1 MSTVLPPRPL
11 TALRELPRPR
21 PAVLLGSLG
30 VALLLVAAL
39 WPDLLSSADPTAG
52 QQLDAYRGPS
62 AAHWFGTD
70 QLGRDVYAR
79 IVHGAAQSL
88 FIGVGAT
95 AIGAAGG
102 LVLGLLAAV
111 GGRFAD
117 EALMRL
123 LDVLLA
129 LPGLLLALVVITVV
143 GPGNLNTALAIGIA
157 EVAAYTRLVRSKALT
172 VRSAGYVE
180 AARVVGHRRTR
191 VVLRH
196 VLPNSVGPLLALAV
210 VGVGRAMIEG
220 SALSFLGLGA
230 QPPTPEWGS
239 MLADGRNALGIA
251 WWTAVAPGVAVTLA
265 VVAITVVGRRFQAR
279 FEGRG

>member
-1 MSTVLPPRPL
+1 MSTVL
-11 TALRELPRPR
+11 TTSLRDLPRPR
-21 PAVLLGSLG
+21 PAVLLGWAG
-30 VALLLVAAL
+30 VALLLTAAL
-39 WPDLLSSADPTAG
+39 WPDLLASADPTAG
-52 QQLDAYRGPS
+52 QQLDAYRAPD

-79 IVHGAAQSL
+79 IVHGTAQSL
-88 FIGVGAT
+88 FIGAGAT
-95 AIGAAGG
+95 AIGASGG
-102 LVLGLLAAV
+102 LLLGLLAAV

-157 EVAAYTRLVRSKALT
+157 EVAVYTRLVRSKALT
-172 VRSAGYVE
+172 VRAAGYVE
-180 AARVVGHRRTR
+180 AAQVVGHRRSR

-230 QPPTPEWGS
+230 RPPAPEWGS

-251 WWTAVAPGVAVTLA
+251 WWTAAAPGVAVTLA
-265 VVAITVVGRRFQAR
+265 VVAITVVGRRLQAR

>member
-1 MSTVLPPRPL
+1 MSTTTLS
-11 TALRELPRPR
+11 LPRLRHRSLPG
-21 PAVLLGSLG
+21 PSVLLAGAGLAVLL
-30 VALLLVAAL
+30 AAAL
-39 WPDLLSSADPTAG
+39 WPGLLTSADPGAG
-52 QQLDAYRGPS
+52 QLLQAYQGPGG
-62 AAHWFGTD
+62 AHWLGTD

-95 AIGAAGG
+95 ALGAAGG
-102 LVLGLLAAV
+102 LVIGLLAAV

-117 EALMRL
+117 EALMRV
-123 LDVLLA
+123 LDILLA
-129 LPGLLLALVVITVV
+129 LPGLLLALLVITVV

-157 EVAAYTRLVRSKALT
+157 EIAAYSRLVRSKALT
-172 VRSAGYVE
+172 VRAAGYVE
-180 AARVVGHRRTR
+180 AARVAGHGRAR

-196 VLPNSVGPLLALAV
+196 ILPNSAGPLLALAV

-251 WWTAVAPGVAVTLA
+251 WWTAAAPGVAVTLA
-265 VVAITVVGRRFQAR
+265 VVVITVVGRRLQAR